1 MTRLVTPA
9 ASGPNTRD
17 VVEPATGDVLGRVV
31 LSDAEGVRASIA
43 EATAAQPAWAATPP
57 AERAA
62 VLRRAARVLEE
73 HTDEVVEWL
82 VRESGT
88 LRAKAAGEIG
98 EVLDELWVA
107 SALPTQPHGEL
118 LTDPEGRQS
127 LGRRAPLGV
136 VGVISPWN
144 VPLLLGMRAV
154 APALALGNA
163 VVLKPDPHTQVSGGH
178 VLAALFD
185 RAGLPDGVLRIV
197 GGGAEV
203 GRALTGHPDVRM
215 IAFTG
220 STEVGRRIGEEAGR
234 DLKRVS
240 LELGGANAI
249 IVLDDADLDLA
260 SSAGAVGSFLHRGR
274 PCLAAARHIVLRDVA
289 DEYAD
294 RLTRHAEKM
303 VVGDPWRDDVALGPL
318 IDATRL
324 ERVDRIVRDTA
335 AAGARLRTG
344 GTHDGLCYRPT
355 VLTGVTADM
364 PAFTQEIFGP
374 VAPVIVVADEDEAVE
389 VANRGGYGLVAAVQ
403 TGSVDRGLV
412 LAGRLATGVVHIN
425 DQTLHD
431 NAFTPFGRG
440 GSRNGAGRSWDEF
453 TQWRWLTVRTTT
465 APRPPREEESASSPQ
480 WTVGSP

>member
-1 MTRLVTPA
+1 MTRLVSPA
-9 ASGPNTRD
+9 ASGPNARD
-17 VVEPATGDVLGRVV
+17 VVEPATGDVLGQVV
-31 LSDAEGVRASIA
+31 LSDAEGMRASIA
-43 EATAAQPAWAATPP
+43 EASAAQPSWAATPP
-57 AERAA
+57 ADRAA
-62 VLRRAARVLEE
+62 VLRRAAQVLEE

-82 VRESGT
+82 VRESGS
-88 LRAKAAGEIG
+88 LRARAGDEVG
-98 EVLDELWVA
+98 AVLDELWVA

-178 VLAALFD
+178 VLAALFE
-185 RAGLPDGVLRIV
+185 RAGLPDGVLRVV
-197 GGGAEV
+197 GGDAEV

-220 STEVGRRIGEEAGR
+220 STAVGRRIGAEAGR

-240 LELGGANAI
+240 LELGGTNAI

-260 SSAGAVGSFLHRGR
+260 SSAGAAGSFVHQGR
-274 PCLAAARHIVLRDVA
+274 AAGRHIVLRAVA

-294 RLTRHAEKM
+294 RLTRHAEKL

-318 IDATRL
+318 IDAARL
-324 ERVDRIVRDTA
+324 ERVDRIVRDTVS
-335 AAGARLRTG
+335 AGARLRTG

-355 VLTGVTADM
+355 VLTGVTSDM
-364 PAFTQEIFGP
+364 PAFADEIFGP

-389 VANRGGYGLVAAVQ
+389 VANRTGYGLVAAVQ
-403 TGSVDRGLV
+403 TGSVERGLA

-425 DQTLHD
+425 DRSPHD
-431 NAFTPFGRG
+431 SALAPFGGWGAAG
-440 GSRNGAGRSWDEF
+440 GGRNGSGRSWDEF
-453 TQWRWLTVRTTT
+453 TQWRWLTVRTT
-465 APRPPREEESASSPQ
+465 AIPGPQ
-480 WTVGSP
+480 WTGRGNP